1 MSPTTSEGTCR
12 PLTTTGPG
20 TTGSTGSLAEQEQ
33 VGLAGL
39 PMHSGRQ
46 STRTPPGTR
55 TASAAGMEWGRT
67 ESPTGRIS
75 RTSGG
80 RALVDT
86 TSGGGGIGATRTTS
100 STPPDGEEGGVMNRT
115 QRIALISPLI
125 VALLGGAVFGLVRA
139 GSSAFGCGAEPVVG
153 VAGIDSAVAEGRGIA
168 AVAGDQIVMLE
179 GAGNR
184 SVYSLANVGNGV
196 IRHVASALG
205 VGSAYVNDKKG
216 PDTLFAVS
224 TQGVSEI
231 SASGEVTHPALSASG
246 DIAWAEDFH
255 GLKLSSPIR
264 QSAKTIARPQGST
277 AVFSPIFTGPNELI
291 AVIQEPVV
299 GYTGEDDSLNN
310 LFRYD
315 ISSDTWSRLTAFQ
328 ATAENW
334 SVLRTPVLARD
345 GRVFFVRLRGV
356 ASETRP
362 PSFELW
368 SLRGETVSKVRD
380 LPKEMFL
387 AGINDQGLLWNIYDG
402 REWRLFLE
410 SETGLLDLGCGA
422 VMVDPRAQPD
432 PDIPKEDPA
441 LG

>member
-1 MSPTTSEGTCR
+1 
-12 PLTTTGPG
+12 
-20 TTGSTGSLAEQEQ
+20 
-33 VGLAGL
+33 
-39 PMHSGRQ
+39 
-46 STRTPPGTR
+46 
-55 TASAAGMEWGRT
+55 
-67 ESPTGRIS
+67 
-75 RTSGG
+75 
-80 RALVDT
+80 
-86 TSGGGGIGATRTTS
+86 
-100 STPPDGEEGGVMNRT
+100 MNRT

-184 SVYSLANVGNGV
+184 SVYSPANVGNGV

-264 QSAKTIARPQGST
+264 QSAKTISRPQGST

-368 SLRGETVSKVRD
+368 SLRGESVSKVRD

-441 LG
+441 LGRPSSLERGPAAGSSASLTSADMAVLVGDFSSRQGAEAVAARIGVPGLEIVTHRVAPFAIAPGRWGVAKRLPAEADLTLAIEEFRRLFPDYADRAWIVSLGGGTSAG